1 MQILKKNQSYTNAK
15 TPLRKR
21 SLQTNPKKTLK
32 FKSFNDLKLAKIRS
46 LSKKLP
52 NQFLYKS
59 QTHWSS
65 TLKKQKY
72 VEEVAIVE
80 KLGQWEDLILKKYL
94 KKQNQTYF
102 EKFVK

>member
-1 MQILKKNQSYTNAK
+1 MLPNQENNKNPNFLPSKYASSKFLKSIKSLQILKKNQSYTNAK

-59 QTHWSS
+59 QTH
-65 TLKKQKY
+65 
-72 VEEVAIVE
+72 
-80 KLGQWEDLILKKYL
+80 
-94 KKQNQTYF
+94 
-102 EKFVK
+102 